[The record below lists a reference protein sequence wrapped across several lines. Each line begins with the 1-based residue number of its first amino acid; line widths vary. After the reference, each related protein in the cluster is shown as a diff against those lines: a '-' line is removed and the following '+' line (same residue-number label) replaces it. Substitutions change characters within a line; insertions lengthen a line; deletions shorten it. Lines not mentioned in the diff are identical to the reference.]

1 MTTMRDV
8 AQVAGVSVATVSHV
22 VNDTRWVREET
33 RTRVRQAIEE
43 TGWQHNTLARSLARG
58 SGTASIGLAVTGI
71 SNEYLADLH
80 QAIEENLIARGLT
93 VLMSDT
99 RDDPDREEAAV
110 TALLSR
116 QVDGLIL
123 ALGPKPRPRVL
134 EVVQRRELPV
144 VLLDRAFDAP
154 RDFVGSENEAPT
166 AELVGHLIAHG
177 HRRIGLIAGRSG
189 LPTSIERTAGY
200 RGALAAAG
208 LAEDSELIEDGDSS
222 ELGGAAALT
231 RLLALPDPPTAIASA
246 SNQMTAGV
254 LRRVHQ
260 LGIRVPDEL
269 ALASFDDFGWGDLLD
284 PPLTAVAQPWTEM
297 GIQAAELMVRR
308 IADRDAPV
316 QRLRLPT
323 TLHLRR
329 TCGCPSV
336 RPEPAIRPETSI
348 RPGSSAVL
356 S

>member
-58 SGTASIGLAVTGI
+58 SGTASVGLAVTGI

-80 QAIEENLIARGLT
+80 QAIEENLSSRGLT
-93 VLMSDT
+93 VLMSET
-99 RDDPDREEAAV
+99 RDDPEREDAAV
-110 TALLSR
+110 AALLSR

-123 ALGPKPRPRVL
+123 ALGPQPHPRVL
-134 EVVQRRELPV
+134 EVVQRRALPV
-144 VLLDRAFDAP
+144 VLLDRAFDAA
-154 RDFVGSENEAPT
+154 RDFVGSENQAPT
-166 AELVGHLIAHG
+166 AELVSHLIGHG

-189 LPTSIERTAGY
+189 LPTSLERTAGY
-200 RGALAAAG
+200 VEALASAG
-208 LAEDSELIEDGDSS
+208 LSDDPGLIVDGGSS
-222 ELGGAAALT
+222 ELGGGNALAA
-231 RLLALPDPPTAIASA
+231 LLALPDPPTAIVSA
-246 SNQMTAGV
+246 SNQMSAGV
-254 LRRVHQ
+254 LRRIHQ

-269 ALASFDDFGWGDLLD
+269 ALASFDDFRWGDLLD

-297 GIQAAELMVRR
+297 GIQAAELMMRR

-323 TLHLRR
+323 TLNIRR
-329 TCGCPSV
+329 TCGCPS
-336 RPEPAIRPETSI
+336 I
-348 RPGSSAVL
+348 RPGP
-356 S
+356 